1 MISHGKEIKVFTGNS
16 NPALAQDI
24 CQELYM
30 GLGNS
35 AVSQFAD
42 GECSV
47 ALEGSGEKKASVRAH
62 NELFELTYYVLSRDL
77 AEKRIRHALSLRP
90 RESSYLDSLAWAR
103 YLAGDHAGAWKYME
117 QALRYCEPEAE
128 NCELLQHAGAI
139 RLALGDRAG
148 ARRYCTQALKLAQTG
163 EKDPKRGPFFRR
175 YSAEIR
181 KLLEQLK

>member
-1 MISHGKEIKVFTGNS
+1 MRLLTLLALTDILNDRSLYDAAERLAGKRIATEASKANS
-16 NPALAQDI
+16 FGYTAL
-24 CQELYM
+24 LL
-30 GLGNS
+30 GL
-35 AVSQFAD
+35 D
-42 GECSV
+42 
-47 ALEGSGEKKASVRAH
+47 
-62 NELFELTYYVLSRDL
+62 RDL

-128 NCELLQHAGAI
+128 HCELLQHAGAI
-139 RLALGDRAG
+139 RLALGDREG
-148 ARRYCTQALKLAQTG
+148 ARRYCTQALKLAQAG